1 MTHPIPD
8 NHVIQPGQS
17 TYFQND
23 DISSLDGGRY
33 EFNSPLPAHERTTI
47 RDRSG
52 RKIEENEET
61 PQSGQGRNVLAAL
74 DFSRQEHVTAVIEQ
88 TIKSTNAQDTVIL
101 FNVLSETGGTADG
114 ARSRADSRVQEIA
127 ELAKRIDG
135 AARVLT
141 HVVHGKPEATLL
153 GVAAK
158 HNVDLIILGKRKLK
172 GLKKL
177 TATSVSNHVIEQSN
191 CSVLIAK

>member
-74 DFSRQEHVTAVIEQ
+74 DFSRQEHVTV
-88 TIKSTNAQDTVIL
+88 
-101 FNVLSETGGTADG
+101 
-114 ARSRADSRVQEIA
+114 RSS
-127 ELAKRIDG
+127 
-135 AARVLT
+135 
-141 HVVHGKPEATLL
+141 LL
-153 GVAAK
+153 
-158 HNVDLIILGKRKLK
+158 I
-172 GLKKL
+172 
-177 TATSVSNHVIEQSN
+177 
-191 CSVLIAK
+191 